1 MSPIH
6 PQFITDTAGKKLVV
20 LPANEFDMMM
30 EELEELE
37 DIRLYDEAQ
46 TDNEPS
52 VPIDEAFTSIEAK
65 RTLKQLLL
73 RSIKG

>member
-37 DIRLYDEAQ
+37 DIRLYDESKA
-46 TDNEPS
+46 DHEPS

-65 RTLKQLLL
+65 RTTK
-73 RSIKG
+73 